1 MMHLAEYRK
10 RPALLADWLP
20 WAGLVALGVVLN
32 KDGSFQRTARFRGP
46 DLDSATQGELVATSA
61 RLNNALRR
69 LGSGWA
75 LFVEA
80 ERREAADYPESAFP
94 EPLSWLVD
102 EERRAVFEET
112 DSHFESTYHL
122 TLLYLP
128 PEESQAR
135 AAKLLYE
142 NVKVEGVDGANWRGR
157 LEGFVSETE
166 RFFGLLEGVMPEIVW
181 LDDGQT
187 LTYLHG
193 CVSTRRHLVVVP
205 EVPMHL
211 DALLADEPLTGGLA
225 PMLGNQHLRVLSVRG
240 FPTST
245 WPGLLDDLNRLGFTY
260 RWSTRFICLDKAEAE
275 RELVRLRRQ
284 WFAKRKNIVAL
295 LRETIFQQES
305 PLVDSD
311 ASNKATDADAALQEL
326 GSDQVSFGYVTATVT
341 VLDTDAAAVDEKLRA
356 VERTIQG
363 RGFVTI
369 PETLNAVDAWLSS
382 IPGHA
387 YANVRQPIVST
398 LNLAHMMPVSAV
410 WAGQERNAHLDGPP
424 LIVTRTDGATPFRL
438 VTHIG
443 DVGNTLVVGPIG
455 MGKSVLLA
463 TLTMQFRRYAGSRI
477 LAFDM
482 GRSIRATILGLNG
495 EHYNL
500 GHDGGADAAIA
511 FQPLARIDQDGYR
524 AWAAEWIAGCLIH
537 EGVTVGPAEKDAVW
551 SALNS
556 LASAPVNQRTMTG
569 LSVLLQ
575 SNALRQAMQPYVLGG
590 AHGKL
595 LDADSD
601 RLGSADVQ
609 GFEMEELMHSKAAM
623 LAVLGYLFARFEE
636 RFDGAPTLLILD
648 EAWLFLD
655 DPVFAS
661 RIRQWLKTLRKKN
674 VSVIFA
680 TQSLADI
687 KDSAIA
693 PAIIESCASRI
704 FLPNPQATEPQI
716 RVIYEGFGLNSRQID
731 IVAQAQPK
739 RDYYYQSR
747 LGNRVFDLGLGPV
760 ALAFAGAAKPE
771 DQRAMDA
778 VSASVPSA
786 DFAAAWLRHRGLD
799 WAADLIPSFPS
810 FPPLPLFSSSPSIP
824 REKSP

>member
-1 MMHLAEYRK
+1 MLNLAEYRQ

-20 WAGLVALGVVLN
+20 WAGLVAPGVVLN
-32 KDGSFQRTARFRGP
+32 KDGSFQRTARLRGP
-46 DLDSATQGELVATSA
+46 DLDSATQGELIATSA

-80 ERREAADYPESAFP
+80 ERREAADYPESSFP

-102 EERRAVFEET
+102 EERRAGFEEAG
-112 DSHFESTYHL
+112 SHFESHYHL

-128 PEESQAR
+128 PEESKAR
-135 AAKLLYE
+135 TGRLLYE
-142 NVKVEGVDGANWRGR
+142 NRKTEGVDWRER
-157 LEGFVSETE
+157 LETFVAESE
-166 RFFGLLEGVMPEIVW
+166 RFLGLLEGVMPEIGW
-181 LDDGQT
+181 LDDAQT

-193 CVSTRRHLVVVP
+193 CISTARHPVAVP

-211 DALLADEPLTGGLA
+211 DALLADRPLVGGLA
-225 PMLGNQHLRVLSVRG
+225 PMLGDQHLRVLTIRG

-245 WPGLLDDLNRLGFTY
+245 WPGILDDLNRLGFAY
-260 RWSTRFICLDKAEAE
+260 RWGTRFLCLDKAEAE
-275 RELVRLRRQ
+275 KELGRLRRQ

-295 LRETIFQQES
+295 LRETIFNQES
-305 PLVDSD
+305 PLVDTD
-311 ASNKATDADAALQEL
+311 ASNKASDADAALQEL
-326 GSDQVSFGYVTATVT
+326 GSDQVAFGYVTATVT
-341 VLDTDAAAVDEKLRA
+341 VLDRDAAAADEKLRQA
-356 VERTIQG
+356 ERVIQG

-369 PETLNAVDAWLSS
+369 PETLNAVEAWLSS
-382 IPGHA
+382 IPGNV

-398 LNLAHMMPVSAV
+398 LNLAHLMPLSAV

-463 TLTMQFRRYAGSRI
+463 TLALQFRRYPGSRI

-482 GRSIRATILGLNG
+482 GRSIRATVLGLG
-495 EHYNL
+495 GDHYDL
-500 GHDGGADAAIA
+500 GTDPDDGGAIA
-511 FQPLARIDQDGYR
+511 FQPLSRIDREGYR
-524 AWAAEWIAGCLIH
+524 AWAAEWIEGRLLQ
-537 EGVTVGPAEKDAVW
+537 EGVAMGPPEKDAIW

-556 LASAPVNQRTMTG
+556 LATAPVEQRTMTG

-575 SNALRQAMQPYVLGG
+575 SNALRQALQPYVLGG
-590 AHGKL
+590 AHGRL
-595 LDADSD
+595 LDADAD
-601 RLGSADVQ
+601 RLGTADVQ
-609 GFEMEELMHSKAAM
+609 AFEMEELMPSKAAVM
-623 LAVLGYLFARFEE
+623 AVLGYLFARFGE

-655 DPVFAS
+655 DPVFAA

-704 FLPNPQATEPQI
+704 FLPNPQAMEPQI
-716 RVIYEGFGLNSRQID
+716 RAIYEGFGLNSRQIE
-731 IVAQAQPK
+731 IVATAQPK

-760 ALAFAGAAKPE
+760 ALAFAGASTPE
-771 DQRAMDA
+771 DQRAIDA
-778 VSASVPSA
+778 VVSATGVSG
-786 DFAAAWLRHRGLD
+786 FASAWLRHRGLG

-810 FPPLPLFSSSPSIP
+810 PLQENTP
-824 REKSP
+824 

>member
-1 MMHLAEYRK
+1 MMHLTEYRK

-20 WAGLVALGVVLN
+20 WAGLVSPGVVLN
-32 KDGSFQRTARFRGP
+32 KDGAFQRSACFRGP
-46 DLDSATQGELVATSA
+46 DLDSATQGELIATSA

-75 LFVEA
+75 MFVDA
-80 ERREAADYPESAFP
+80 ERREAADYPESVFP

-102 EERRAVFEET
+102 EERRAAFEEA
-112 DSHFESTYHL
+112 DSYFESAYHL
-122 TLLYLP
+122 TLLYMP
-128 PEESQAR
+128 PEESTAR
-135 AAKLLYE
+135 ASELLYE
-142 NVKVEGVDGANWRGR
+142 NTTKEGVNWRER
-157 LEGFVSETE
+157 LEAFVSETE
-166 RFFGLLEGVMPEIVW
+166 RFFGLLEGVMPEITW
-181 LDDGQT
+181 LDDAQT

-193 CVSTRRHLVVVP
+193 TVSSRRHPVTVP
-205 EVPMHL
+205 EIPMHL

-225 PMLGNQHLRVLSVRG
+225 PMLGAQHLRVLSVRG

-245 WPGLLDDLNRLGFTY
+245 WPSLLDDLNRLGFGY
-260 RWSTRFICLDKAEAE
+260 RWSTRFLCLDKAEAE
-275 RELVRLRRQ
+275 RELGRLRRQ

-341 VLDTDAAAVDEKLRA
+341 VLDADPTAADEKLRV
-356 VERTIQG
+356 VERAIQG

-463 TLTMQFRRYAGSRI
+463 TLALQFRRYAGSRI

-482 GRSIRATILGLNG
+482 GRSIRATILGLGG
-495 EHYNL
+495 EHYDL
-500 GHDGGADAAIA
+500 GSDGRTGGAIA
-511 FQPLARIDQDGYR
+511 FQPLARIDRDGYR
-524 AWAAEWIAGCLIH
+524 AWAAEWVEGLLVH
-537 EGVTVGPAEKDAVW
+537 EGVAVGPAERDAVW

-556 LASAPVNQRTMTG
+556 LASAPVEQRTMTG

-575 SNALRQAMQPYVLGG
+575 SNALRQALQSYVLGG

-595 LDADSD
+595 LDADHD
-601 RLGSADVQ
+601 RLGTADVQ

-623 LAVLGYLFARFEE
+623 LAVLRYLFARFEA
-636 RFDGAPTLLILD
+636 RFDGASTLLILD

-731 IVAQAQPK
+731 IVAQATPK

-760 ALAFAGAAKPE
+760 TLAFAGASTPE
-771 DQRAMDA
+771 HQRDIDT
-778 VSASVPSA
+778 VSASVPPA
-786 DFAAAWLRHRGLD
+786 DFATAWLRHQGLN
-799 WAADLIPSFPS
+799 WASDLIPSFPPY
-810 FPPLPLFSSSPSIP
+810 PPSSSLPAFPSVP
-824 REKSP
+824 KEHSS

>member
-1 MMHLAEYRK
+1 MLNLTEYRK

-20 WAGLVALGVVLN
+20 WAGLVAPGVVLN

-46 DLDSATQGELVATSA
+46 DLDSATQGELVSTSA

-75 LFVEA
+75 LFVDA
-80 ERREAADYPESAFP
+80 ERREAAGYPESVFP

-102 EERRAVFEET
+102 EERRAAFEE
-112 DSHFESTYHL
+112 DASHFESCYFF

-128 PEESQAR
+128 PEEAQAR
-135 AAKLLYE
+135 VARLLYE
-142 NVKVEGVDGANWRGR
+142 NHRTEGVDWRER
-157 LEGFVSETE
+157 LEAFVSETE
-166 RFFGLLEGVMPEIVW
+166 RFFDLLEGVMPEIAW

-193 CVSTRRHLVVVP
+193 CVSTRRHAVAVP

-211 DALLADEPLTGGLA
+211 DAMLADERLVGGLA

-245 WPGLLDDLNRLGFTY
+245 WPGLLDDLNRLGFSY
-260 RWSTRFICLDKAEAE
+260 RWSTRFICLDKADAE
-275 RELVRLRRQ
+275 KELRRLRRQ

-311 ASNKATDADAALQEL
+311 ASNKAADADAALQAL
-326 GSDQVSFGYVTATVT
+326 GSDQVAFGYVTATVT
-341 VLDTDAAAVDEKLRA
+341 VLDADATAADEKLRA
-356 VERTIQG
+356 VERVIQG

-369 PETLNAVDAWLSS
+369 AETLNAVDAWLSS
-382 IPGHA
+382 VPGHV

-398 LNLAHMMPVSAV
+398 LNLAHLLPVSAV
-410 WAGQERNAHLDGPP
+410 WAGPERNAHLDGPP
-424 LIVTRTDGATPFRL
+424 LIVTRTEGSTPFRL

-443 DVGNTLVVGPIG
+443 DVGHTLVVGPTG

-463 TLTMQFRRYAGSRI
+463 ALAMQFRRYPGSRI
-477 LAFDM
+477 FAFDM
-482 GRSIRATILGLNG
+482 GRSMRATILGLGG
-495 EHYNL
+495 EHYEL
-500 GHDGGADAAIA
+500 GTGDETAGNGCTVA
-511 FQPLARIDQDGYR
+511 FQPLARIDSDGYR
-524 AWAAEWIAGCLIH
+524 TWAAEWIEGRLTQ
-537 EGVTVGPAEKDAVW
+537 EGVVVGPPEKDAVW
-551 SALNS
+551 SALGS
-556 LASAPVNQRTMTG
+556 LATAPVEQRTMTG

-575 SNALRQAMQPYVLGG
+575 SNALRQALQPYLLGG
-590 AHGKL
+590 AHGSL
-595 LDADSD
+595 LDADAD
-601 RLGSADVQ
+601 RLGAAAVQ
-609 GFEMEELMHSKAAM
+609 GFEMETLMHSKAAV
-623 LAVLGYLFARFEE
+623 LAVLHYLFARFEA
-636 RFDGAPTLLILD
+636 RFDGAPALLILD

-655 DPVFAS
+655 EPVFAS

-693 PAIIESCASRI
+693 PAIVESCASRI

-716 RVIYEGFGLNSRQID
+716 RAIYEGFGLNSRQIE
-731 IVAQAQPK
+731 IVATAQPK

-747 LGNRVFDLGLGPV
+747 LGNRIFDLGLGPV
-760 ALAFAGAAKPE
+760 ALAFAGASTPE
-771 DQRAMDA
+771 DQRAIDE
-778 VSASVPSA
+778 VSARIASSG
-786 DFAAAWLRHRGLD
+786 FAAAWLRHRGLG
-799 WAADLIPSFPS
+799 WAADLVPSFPS
-810 FPPLPLFSSSPSIP
+810 FPSSRQENSP
-824 REKSP
+824 

>member
-1 MMHLAEYRK
+1 MMNLVEYRR

-20 WAGLVALGVVLN
+20 WAGLVAPGVVLN

-46 DLDSATQGELVATSA
+46 DLDSATAGELVATTA

-80 ERREAADYPESAFP
+80 ERCEVADYPRSTFP

-102 EERRAVFEET
+102 EERRAAFEEAG
-112 DSHFESTYHL
+112 SHFESRYHV
-122 TLLYLP
+122 TQLYLP
-128 PEESQAR
+128 PEESHSR
-135 AAKLLYE
+135 AAGLIYE
-142 NVKVEGVDGANWRGR
+142 NAGEARGQRRVDWRES
-157 LEGFVSETE
+157 LQGFVAETE
-166 RFFGLLEGVMPEIVW
+166 RFHGLLEGVMPEIGW
-181 LDDGQT
+181 LDDAAT
-187 LTYLHG
+187 LAHLHDS
-193 CVSTRRHLVVVP
+193 VSTRRQPVAVP
-205 EVPMHL
+205 EVPIHL
-211 DALLADEPLTGGLA
+211 DALLADEPLAGGLT
-225 PMLGNQHLRVLSVRG
+225 PMLGRQHLRALTVRG

-245 WPGLLDDLNRLGFTY
+245 WPGLLDELNRLGFAY
-260 RWSTRFICLDKAEAE
+260 RWSTRFLFLDKAEAE
-275 RELVRLRRQ
+275 RELGRLRRQ

-311 ASNKATDADAALQEL
+311 AANKAADADAALQEL
-326 GSDQVSFGYVTATVT
+326 GSDEVAYGYVTSTVN
-341 VLDTDAAAVDEKLRA
+341 VLDADAATADEKLRA
-356 VERTIQG
+356 AERVIQG

-369 PETLNAVDAWLSS
+369 PETLNAVEAWLSS
-382 IPGHA
+382 LPGHA

-398 LNLAHMMPVSAV
+398 LNLAHLMPVSAV
-410 WAGQERNAHLDGPP
+410 WAGQERNAHLGGAP

-463 TLTMQFRRYAGSRI
+463 TMALQFRRYTGSRI
-477 LAFDM
+477 FAFDM
-482 GRSIRATILGLNG
+482 GRSIRATILGLGG
-495 EHYNL
+495 EHYDL
-500 GHDGGADAAIA
+500 GTSQDDGGAEGKNAIA
-511 FQPLARIDQDGYR
+511 FQPLARIDREGYR
-524 AWAAEWIAGCLIH
+524 TWAAEWIEGRLLH
-537 EGVTVGPAEKDAVW
+537 EGVSVGPEEREAVW
-551 SALNS
+551 SALGS
-556 LASAPVNQRTMTG
+556 LASAPVEQRTLTG

-575 SNALRQAMQPYVLGG
+575 SNVLRQALAPYVLGG

-595 LDADSD
+595 LDADHD

-609 GFEMEELMHSKAAM
+609 GFEMEELMHSKAAV
-623 LAVLGYLFARFEE
+623 LAVLRYLFARFEE
-636 RFDGAPTLLILD
+636 RLDGAPTLLILD

-655 DPVFAS
+655 DPVFAA

-674 VSVIFA
+674 VSVVFA
-680 TQSLADI
+680 TQSLADV

-716 RVIYEGFGLNSRQID
+716 RAIYEGFGLNARQIE

-747 LGNRVFDLGLGPV
+747 LGNRVFDLDLGPV
-760 ALAFAGAAKPE
+760 TLAFAGASTPE
-771 DQRAMDA
+771 HQRDIDA
-778 VSASVPSA
+778 VLAA
-786 DFAAAWLRHRGLD
+786 HGTQDFAAHWLRHCGLD
-799 WAADLIPSFPS
+799 WAADLIDH
-810 FPPLPLFSSSPSIP
+810 PLTQGVSP
-824 REKSP
+824 